1 MYSFSITSGRRGW
14 FPRGAQRWPAFRV
27 RRGSYLIH
35 EPAGGIDS
43 AGPCAQ
49 SVAVFSAFFSH
60 MVCLYMWHKHTSRI
74 FFEHPLIYN
83 VEVSWRPRSSACC
96 RNCIQP
102 PRRAARPPLFRQ
114 KIIARYFMNRL
125 IYKIY
130 WKHEKRQIFVSCFLC
145 SCVNVCSQRWF
156 PGESDDVKCTPATNS
171 QNLVNTP
178 WSWYYI

>member
-1 MYSFSITSGRRGW
+1 MCMMDAISFDSLRVRSMCMHIRLMKNFGCSKIGVRPTSVM
-14 FPRGAQRWPAFRV
+14 PAFRV

-60 MVCLYMWHKHTSRI
+60 MVCLYMWRKQMSRI

-83 VEVSWRPRSSACC
+83 VEASWRPRSSACC

-114 KIIARYFMNRL
+114 KIFVRYFNITW

-130 WKHEKRQIFVSCFLC
+130 SIL
-145 SCVNVCSQRWF
+145 
-156 PGESDDVKCTPATNS
+156 
-171 QNLVNTP
+171 
-178 WSWYYI
+178 